1 MLVIRVKSLIALCGL
16 LLLQA
21 CTSTPTAITY
31 SDRIKLVGGSAPQ
44 AEEIAL
50 IECGK
55 LNPFFFTINLV
66 DEHPNIHG
74 RVRDYKC
81 QLWESSEDLTRPTSL
96 EQKVLQTRKFSNS
109 PTEIE
114 NALNAWVRHK
124 GGRGGAQPDIYTMF
138 QNGNVLG
145 SKSGTLQI
153 QFGKPSFRPILIVS
167 GRYVAVDKTSVH
179 LRIRTFS
186 GDSDIEVFSPKLYQL
201 LFNQIAQEL
210 FTEAIKLEPIEMK

>member
-1 MLVIRVKSLIALCGL
+1 MLFIRVKSLIALFGL

-21 CTSTPTAITY
+21 CTSPPTAITY
-31 SDRIKLVGGSAPQ
+31 FDRIKLVGGSAPQ

-50 IECGK
+50 IECRK

-66 DEHPNIHG
+66 NEHPNIHG

-81 QLWESSEDLTRPTSL
+81 QLWEASEDLTRPTSL

-124 GGRGGAQPDIYTMF
+124 DGRGGAQPDIYTMF
-138 QNGNVLG
+138 ENGNVVG
-145 SKSGTLQI
+145 SKNGTLQI

-179 LRIRTFS
+179 LQIRTFS
-186 GDSDIEVFSPKLYQL
+186 SDSDIEVFSPKLYQL

>member
-1 MLVIRVKSLIALCGL
+1 MLFIRVKSLTALCGL

-114 NALNAWVRHK
+114 NALNAWVRK
-124 GGRGGAQPDIYTMF
+124 LQSIKYTLQRPTTNSNQPGH
-138 QNGNVLG
+138 NPK
-145 SKSGTLQI
+145 KSG
-153 QFGKPSFRPILIVS
+153 FCG
-167 GRYVAVDKTSVH
+167 H
-179 LRIRTFS
+179 
-186 GDSDIEVFSPKLYQL
+186 
-201 LFNQIAQEL
+201 
-210 FTEAIKLEPIEMK
+210 